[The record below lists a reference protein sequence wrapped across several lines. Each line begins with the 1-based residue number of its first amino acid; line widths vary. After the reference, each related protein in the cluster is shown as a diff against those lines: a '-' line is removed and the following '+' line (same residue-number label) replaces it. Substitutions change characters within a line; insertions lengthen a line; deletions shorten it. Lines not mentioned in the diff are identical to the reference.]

1 MSYARWSNSCWY
13 AFYNVSGKLSMWYAG
28 NMYHKIDW
36 HYDELIECAGMKTVL
51 IERYECTELEA
62 EEALKYIDYFIE
74 DYKNES

>member
-1 MSYARWSNSCWY
+1 MD
-13 AFYNVSGKLSMWYAG
+13 
-28 NMYHKIDW
+28 HIIDW